1 MDNLEN
7 DKLISFLQNLIIAV
21 EQGNLT
27 NKQYSMLSEFYTYYK
42 FKDRNKENHKF
53 QTEDYIKFLTLG
65 WYIYS
70 LQAEQQDSRD

>member
-1 MDNLEN
+1 MDNLGN

-27 NKQYSMLSEFYTYYK
+27 NKQYSMLSEFYTYYT

-53 QTEDYIKFLTLG
+53 QPQDYIKFLTLG

-70 LQAEQQDSRD
+70 LQGEQKQDSD